1 MIAGNRSILTG
12 MATILLTVQTSPR
25 DVDDAVSAAA
35 ALGYEAR
42 PVGGQSSNL
51 ILIEAMTIDEDA
63 DTQDAATTALQE
75 QVRRAVTTAL
85 TEHGIQHQLI
95 GIGADSSSITKST
108 FTIKRTGAV
117 DGANDLEIRADGRK
131 EFEQRLAALHHL
143 LGAEDWPP
151 QDLTGYEV
159 IVEGLAAADPD
170 VQKPPFRP
178 KRP

>member
-1 MIAGNRSILTG
+1 MIAGNRSILAG
-12 MATILLTVQTSPR
+12 MATILLTVQTSPD
-25 DVDDAVSAAA
+25 DVDNAVSVAA

-42 PVGGQSSNL
+42 PIGGQSSNL
-51 ILIEAMTIDEDA
+51 ILVEAMTVDEDA
-63 DTQDAATTALQE
+63 ATAVLQE
-75 QVRRAVTTAL
+75 QVRQAVTNAL
-85 TEHGIQHQLI
+85 TEHGVQHQLI

-151 QDLTGYEV
+151 QDLNGHEV
-159 IVEGLAAADPD
+159 IVEGLAAGDPD
-170 VQKPPFRP
+170 LQKPPFRP